1 MDKPIKQGTVC
12 FLLKDNQI
20 FLMRVEYPN
29 GKQVWSGVGGM
40 RDNDESLE
48 DTVIREG
55 NEELNFT
62 ILKDSLQKVAI
73 IQENPHFQLI
83 VFTATAWEGT
93 PEISETEIKELHWF
107 DIAEIPYEMMWPD
120 NKFWL
125 PKILEGKQLSA
136 IVHKNAYAGE
146 LTGSDITIHVKSL
159 L

>member
-1 MDKPIKQGTVC
+1 M
-12 FLLKDNQI
+12 
-20 FLMRVEYPN
+20 
-29 GKQVWSGVGGM
+29 
-40 RDNDESLE
+40 
-48 DTVIREG
+48 
-55 NEELNFT
+55 
-62 ILKDSLQKVAI
+62 
-73 IQENPHFQLI
+73 